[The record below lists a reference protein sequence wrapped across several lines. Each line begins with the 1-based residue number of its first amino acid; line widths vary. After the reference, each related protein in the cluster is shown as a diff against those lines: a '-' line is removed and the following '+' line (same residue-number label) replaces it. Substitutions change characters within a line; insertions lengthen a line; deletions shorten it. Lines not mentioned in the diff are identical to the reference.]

1 MSAAKGNTYRTDATH
16 IRAAL
21 RKALEMRSS
30 KGVMMET
37 LVRINSVVVDK
48 AIEGEQWACQ
58 MIWDRM
64 AGKPRQELEVTGGE
78 NEDGETMALRV
89 IMVKAKAVEGE

>member
-48 AIEGEQWACQ
+48 ALEGEQWACQ

-64 AGKPRQELEVTGGE
+64 AGRPRQELEVTGGE
-78 NEDGETMALRV
+78 GENGETMALRV
-89 IMVKAKAVEGE
+89 IMVPAAKAND

>member
-30 KGVMMET
+30 KSVMMET

-64 AGKPRQELEVTGGE
+64 AGRPRQEIEVSPGADENGE
-78 NEDGETMALRV
+78 PTVLR
-89 IMVKAKAVEGE
+89 MVVVRPGDKVD